1 MPLNTKRVF
10 CVSYREHGMVVDVL
24 NAARDM
30 RRDCLDNDGIPVAAR
45 TSRVAGAT
53 LEPVQP
59 MPKLYIHP
67 RNAAGYHARDAKI
80 WGSGAWAEG
89 HARGRAAC
97 RRANQAR
104 HVSLPFHL
112 HLPPPILRRAGMQRP
127 ARSAASGTGPR
138 SARCFRPTFGHQPCE
153 PPEATAAG

>member
-1 MPLNTKRVF
+1 MSLNMKRVF

-24 NAARDM
+24 NVARDM

-53 LEPVQP
+53 PDPVQP

-67 RNAAGYHARDAKI
+67 RYAASYGARDVKV
-80 WGSGAWAEG
+80 WGSGAPAEG
-89 HARGRAAC
+89 HARGRPAG

-104 HVSLPFHL
+104 QVAVPFHL
-112 HLPPPILRRAGMQRP
+112 HLPPPILQCAGMQRP
-127 ARSAASGTGPR
+127 ARGAASGTGPR
-138 SARCFRPTFGHQPCE
+138 SARCFRPTFGHQSCE